1 MNNTPI
7 KILTKY
13 IFILILINF
22 PRANDVKWIGN
33 LRYRVLQD
41 KNMAEGAT
49 SSLSE
54 MRSRFG
60 FSMGFGKTS
69 SSFILQESM
78 VIGEESNYSGVTSR
92 PPSPFLYEV
101 SFKVQ
106 DLLLDNVSC
115 QFGRFELA
123 LGNQRIIS
131 KNNWNST
138 GRTFEG
144 FLISENLF
152 DKFDFKTFSFGINEK
167 LNDYHD
173 DRKDSWL
180 NGVYFTS
187 EITPL
192 DKSSYE
198 LYFIDFTSS
207 ENMGSYATVGTRVDA
222 NLNLFNLEGEYAA
235 QTGENI
241 SLSSLLSL
249 NLSFQPENA
258 SFLSNITLGFDYV
271 SGDDSSTN
279 NLEGFSKFFGARH
292 KFHGFYD
299 YGLHKSF
306 MNHSHDGLRELNA
319 KAYLNFLFRSKLLIA
334 VHNFKSGDNDINY
347 GNEIDFIVKRN
358 ISDHLSFESG
368 LALYQPEPMIGR
380 DQDLLYFSYLAL
392 TASFK

>member
-1 MNNTPI
+1 MNNKPI

-13 IFILILINF
+13 LFILILINF
-22 PRANDVKWIGN
+22 PRASDVNWIGN

-41 KNMAEGAT
+41 KNMADGAI
-49 SSLSE
+49 SSVSE

-60 FSMGFGKTS
+60 FLMNLEKVS
-69 SSFILQESM
+69 SSFVLQESM
-78 VIGEESNYSGVTSR
+78 VIGEESNYSGITSK
-92 PPSPFLYEV
+92 PPNPFLYEV

-106 DLLLDNVSC
+106 DLLLDNISF

-152 DKFDFKTFSFGINEK
+152 DKFDLKTFSFGINEK
-167 LNDYHD
+167 INNYHD

-180 NGVYFTS
+180 NGMYLSS
-187 EITPL
+187 EIAPL
-192 DKSSYE
+192 DKSSWE

-207 ENMGSYATVGTRVDA
+207 ESIDSYTTAGTRVDA
-222 NLNLFNLEGEYAA
+222 NLNLFNLEGEYAL
-235 QTGENI
+235 QTSENI
-241 SLSSLLSL
+241 SSSGLLSL
-249 NLSFQPENA
+249 NLSFQPEKTP
-258 SFLSNITLGFDYV
+258 FLNKVTLGFDFV
-271 SGDDSSTN
+271 SGDDSSTSS
-279 NLEGFSKFFGARH
+279 LEGFSKFFGARH

-306 MNHSHDGLRELNA
+306 MNHKHDGLRELNA
-319 KAYLNFLFRSKLLIA
+319 KTHLNFLFNSKLLIT
-334 VHNFKSGDNDINY
+334 VHNFKSGVNDINY

-358 ISDHLSFESG
+358 ISDNLSFESG
-368 LALYQPEPMIGR
+368 LALYKPDSVEDKDP
-380 DQDLLYFSYLAL
+380 LYFSYLAL
-392 TASFK
+392 TANFK

>member
-1 MNNTPI
+1 MNNKPI
-7 KILTKY
+7 KILTTY
-13 IFILILINF
+13 IFILVLINF
-22 PRANDVKWIGN
+22 PRADDVKWIGN
-33 LRYRVLQD
+33 LRYRILQD
-41 KNMAEGAT
+41 KNSAEGAT

-101 SFKVQ
+101 SFKIQ
-106 DLLLDNVSC
+106 DFLLENVSC

-131 KNNWNST
+131 KNNWNNT

-152 DKFDFKTFSFGINEK
+152 NKFDFKTFSFGINEK
-167 LNDYHD
+167 FNDYHD

-180 NGVYFTS
+180 NGIYIASV
-187 EITPL
+187 
-192 DKSSYE
+192 DKTSYE
-198 LYFIDFTSS
+198 LYFIDFTNS
-207 ENMGSYATVGTRVDA
+207 ESANSYTTIGTRVDA
-222 NLNLFNLEGEYAA
+222 NLSRFNLEGEYAL
-235 QTGENI
+235 QTSENI
-241 SLSSLLSL
+241 SSSSLLSL
-249 NLSFQPENA
+249 NFGFQPK
-258 SFLSNITLGFDYV
+258 NIPYINNIALGFDYV
-271 SGDDSSTN
+271 SGDDSSTT

-319 KAYLNFLFRSKLLIA
+319 KTYLNFLFGSKLLIA
-334 VHNFKSGDNDINY
+334 VHSFKSGVNDINY
-347 GNEIDFIVKRN
+347 GNEIDFIIKRN
-358 ISDHLSFESG
+358 ISDNLSFESG

>member
-1 MNNTPI
+1 MNNKPI
-7 KILTKY
+7 KILTTY
-13 IFILILINF
+13 IFILVLINF
-22 PRANDVKWIGN
+22 PRADDVKWIGN
-33 LRYRVLQD
+33 LRYRILQD
-41 KNMAEGAT
+41 KNSAEGAT

-101 SFKVQ
+101 SFKIQ
-106 DLLLDNVSC
+106 DFLLENVSC

-131 KNNWNST
+131 KNNWNNT

-144 FLISENLF
+144 FLISKNLF
-152 DKFDFKTFSFGINEK
+152 NKFDFKTFSFGINEK
-167 LNDYHD
+167 FNDYHD

-180 NGVYFTS
+180 NGIYIASV
-187 EITPL
+187 
-192 DKSSYE
+192 DKTSYE
-198 LYFIDFTSS
+198 LYFIDFTNS
-207 ENMGSYATVGTRVDA
+207 ESANSYTTIGTRVDA
-222 NLNLFNLEGEYAA
+222 NLSRFNLEGEYAL
-235 QTGENI
+235 QTSENI
-241 SLSSLLSL
+241 SSSSLLSL
-249 NLSFQPENA
+249 NFGFQPK
-258 SFLSNITLGFDYV
+258 NIPYINNIALGFDYV
-271 SGDDSSTN
+271 SGDDSSTT

-319 KAYLNFLFRSKLLIA
+319 KTYLNFLFGSKLLIA
-334 VHNFKSGDNDINY
+334 VHSFKSGVNDINY
-347 GNEIDFIVKRN
+347 GNEIDFIIKRN
-358 ISDHLSFESG
+358 ISDNLSFESG

>member
-7 KILTKY
+7 KILTRY
-13 IFILILINF
+13 IFFLILINF
-22 PRANDVKWIGN
+22 PRANDVNWIGN
-33 LRYRVLQD
+33 LRYRILQD
-41 KNMAEGAT
+41 KDMAEGAT

-60 FSMGFGKTS
+60 FSMDFGKTS

-92 PPSPFLYEV
+92 PPSLFLYEV
-101 SFKVQ
+101 SFKIQ
-106 DLLLDNVSC
+106 DFLFENVSC

-131 KNNWNST
+131 KNNWNSI

-167 LNDYHD
+167 INDYHD

-180 NGVYFTS
+180 NGIYITS
-187 EITPL
+187 L
-192 DKSSYE
+192 DKTSYE
-198 LYFIDFTSS
+198 LYFMDFANS
-207 ENMGSYATVGTRVDA
+207 ESANSYTTIGTRVDA
-222 NLNLFNLEGEYAA
+222 NLSRFNLEGEYAL
-235 QTGENI
+235 QTSENI
-241 SLSSLLSL
+241 SSSSLLSL
-249 NLSFQPENA
+249 NFSFQPESIPYLN
-258 SFLSNITLGFDYV
+258 NITLGFDYV
-271 SGDDSSTN
+271 SGDDSTTTS
-279 NLEGFSKFFGARH
+279 LEGFSKFFGARH

-306 MNHSHDGLRELNA
+306 MNHSHDGLRELNT
-319 KAYLNFLFRSKLLIA
+319 KIYLNFLFKSKLLIA
-334 VHNFKSGDNDINY
+334 VHNFKSGINDINY
-347 GNEIDFIVKRN
+347 GNEIDFIIKRN
-358 ISDHLSFESG
+358 ISDNLSFESG
-368 LALYQPEPMIGR
+368 LALYQPEPIIGR

-392 TASFK
+392 TANFK

>member
-1 MNNTPI
+1 MNNKPI
-7 KILTKY
+7 KILTTY
-13 IFILILINF
+13 IFILVLIKF
-22 PRANDVKWIGN
+22 PRADDVKWIGN
-33 LRYRVLQD
+33 LRYRILQD
-41 KNMAEGAT
+41 KNSAEGAT

-78 VIGEESNYSGVTSR
+78 VIGKESNYSGVTSR

-101 SFKVQ
+101 SFKIQ
-106 DLLLDNVSC
+106 DFLLENVSC

-131 KNNWNST
+131 KNNWNNT

-152 DKFDFKTFSFGINEK
+152 NKFDFKTFSFGINEK
-167 LNDYHD
+167 FTDYHD

-180 NGVYFTS
+180 NGIYIASV
-187 EITPL
+187 
-192 DKSSYE
+192 DKTSYE
-198 LYFIDFTSS
+198 LYFIDFTNS
-207 ENMGSYATVGTRVDA
+207 ESANSYTTIGTRVDA
-222 NLNLFNLEGEYAA
+222 NLSRFNLEGEYAL
-235 QTGENI
+235 QTSENI
-241 SLSSLLSL
+241 SSSSLLSL
-249 NLSFQPENA
+249 NFGFQPK
-258 SFLSNITLGFDYV
+258 NIPYINNIALGFDYV
-271 SGDDSSTN
+271 SGDDSSTT

-319 KAYLNFLFRSKLLIA
+319 KTYLNFLFGSKLLIA
-334 VHNFKSGDNDINY
+334 VHSFKSGVNDINY
-347 GNEIDFIVKRN
+347 GNEIDFIIKRN
-358 ISDHLSFESG
+358 ISDNLSFESG

>member
-1 MNNTPI
+1 MNNKPI
-7 KILTKY
+7 KILTTY
-13 IFILILINF
+13 IFILVLIKF
-22 PRANDVKWIGN
+22 PRADDVKWIGN
-33 LRYRVLQD
+33 LRYRILQD
-41 KNMAEGAT
+41 KNSAEGAT

-78 VIGEESNYSGVTSR
+78 VIGKESNYSGVTSR

-101 SFKVQ
+101 SFKIQ
-106 DLLLDNVSC
+106 DFLLENVSC

-131 KNNWNST
+131 KNNWNNT

-152 DKFDFKTFSFGINEK
+152 NKFDFKTFSFGINEK
-167 LNDYHD
+167 FNDYHD

-180 NGVYFTS
+180 NGIYIASV
-187 EITPL
+187 
-192 DKSSYE
+192 DKTSYE
-198 LYFIDFTSS
+198 LYFIDFTNS
-207 ENMGSYATVGTRVDA
+207 ESANSYTTIGTRVDA
-222 NLNLFNLEGEYAA
+222 NLSRFNLEGEYAL
-235 QTGENI
+235 QTSENI
-241 SLSSLLSL
+241 SSSSLLSL
-249 NLSFQPENA
+249 NFGFQPK
-258 SFLSNITLGFDYV
+258 NIPYINNIALGFDYV
-271 SGDDSSTN
+271 SGDDSSTT

-319 KAYLNFLFRSKLLIA
+319 KTYLNFLFGSKLLIA
-334 VHNFKSGDNDINY
+334 VHSFKSGVNDINY
-347 GNEIDFIVKRN
+347 GNEIDFIIKRN
-358 ISDHLSFESG
+358 ISDNLSFESG

>member
-1 MNNTPI
+1 MNNKPI
-7 KILTKY
+7 KILTTY
-13 IFILILINF
+13 IFILVLINF
-22 PRANDVKWIGN
+22 PRADDVKWIGN
-33 LRYRVLQD
+33 LRYRILQD
-41 KNMAEGAT
+41 KNSAEGAT

-78 VIGEESNYSGVTSR
+78 VIGKESNYSGVTSR

-101 SFKVQ
+101 SFKIQ
-106 DLLLDNVSC
+106 DFLLENVSC

-152 DKFDFKTFSFGINEK
+152 NKFDFKTFSFGINEK
-167 LNDYHD
+167 FNDYHD

-180 NGVYFTS
+180 NGIYIASV
-187 EITPL
+187 
-192 DKSSYE
+192 DKTSYE
-198 LYFIDFTSS
+198 LYFIDFTNS
-207 ENMGSYATVGTRVDA
+207 ESANSYTTIGTRVDA
-222 NLNLFNLEGEYAA
+222 NLSRFNLEGEYAL
-235 QTGENI
+235 QTSENI
-241 SLSSLLSL
+241 SSSSLLSL
-249 NLSFQPENA
+249 NFGFQPKDIPYIN
-258 SFLSNITLGFDYV
+258 NIALGFDYV
-271 SGDDSSTN
+271 SGDDSSTT

-319 KAYLNFLFRSKLLIA
+319 KTYLNFLFGSKLLIA
-334 VHNFKSGDNDINY
+334 VHSFKSGVNDINY
-347 GNEIDFIVKRN
+347 GNEIDFIIKRN
-358 ISDHLSFESG
+358 ISDNLSFESG

>member
-78 VIGEESNYSGVTSR
+78 VIGKESNYSGVTSR

-101 SFKVQ
+101 SFKIQ
-106 DLLLDNVSC
+106 DFLLENVSC

-131 KNNWNST
+131 KNNWNNT

-152 DKFDFKTFSFGINEK
+152 NKFDFKTFSFGINEK
-167 LNDYHD
+167 FNDYHD

-180 NGVYFTS
+180 NGIYIASV
-187 EITPL
+187 
-192 DKSSYE
+192 DKTSYE
-198 LYFIDFTSS
+198 LYFIDFTNS
-207 ENMGSYATVGTRVDA
+207 ESANSYTTIGTRVDA
-222 NLNLFNLEGEYAA
+222 NLSRFNLEGEYAL
-235 QTGENI
+235 QTSENI
-241 SLSSLLSL
+241 SSSSLLSL
-249 NLSFQPENA
+249 NFGFQPK
-258 SFLSNITLGFDYV
+258 NIPYINNIALGFDYV
-271 SGDDSSTN
+271 SGDDSSTT

-319 KAYLNFLFRSKLLIA
+319 KTYLNFLFGSKLLIA
-334 VHNFKSGDNDINY
+334 IHSFKSGVNDINY
-347 GNEIDFIVKRN
+347 GNEIDFIIKRN
-358 ISDHLSFESG
+358 ISDNLSFESG

>member
-1 MNNTPI
+1 MNNKPI
-7 KILTKY
+7 KILTTY
-13 IFILILINF
+13 IFILVLINF
-22 PRANDVKWIGN
+22 PRADDVKWIGN
-33 LRYRVLQD
+33 LRYRILQD
-41 KNMAEGAT
+41 KNSAEGAT

-78 VIGEESNYSGVTSR
+78 VIGKESNYSGVTSR

-101 SFKVQ
+101 SFKIQ
-106 DLLLDNVSC
+106 DFLLENVSC

-131 KNNWNST
+131 KNNWNNT

-144 FLISENLF
+144 FLISKNLF
-152 DKFDFKTFSFGINEK
+152 NKFDFKTFSFGINEK
-167 LNDYHD
+167 FNDYHD

-180 NGVYFTS
+180 NGIYIASV
-187 EITPL
+187 
-192 DKSSYE
+192 DKTSYE
-198 LYFIDFTSS
+198 LYFIDFTNS
-207 ENMGSYATVGTRVDA
+207 ESANSYTTIGTRVDA
-222 NLNLFNLEGEYAA
+222 NLSRFNLEGEYAL
-235 QTGENI
+235 QTSENI
-241 SLSSLLSL
+241 SSSSLLSL
-249 NLSFQPENA
+249 NFGFQPK
-258 SFLSNITLGFDYV
+258 NIPYINNIALGFDYV
-271 SGDDSSTN
+271 SGDDSSTT

-319 KAYLNFLFRSKLLIA
+319 KTYLNFLFGSKLLIA
-334 VHNFKSGDNDINY
+334 VHSFKSGVNDINY
-347 GNEIDFIVKRN
+347 GNEIDFIIKRN
-358 ISDHLSFESG
+358 ISDNLSFESG

>member
-1 MNNTPI
+1 MNNKPI
-7 KILTKY
+7 KILTTY
-13 IFILILINF
+13 IFILVLINF
-22 PRANDVKWIGN
+22 PRADDVKWIGN
-33 LRYRVLQD
+33 LRYRILQD
-41 KNMAEGAT
+41 KNSAEGAT

-78 VIGEESNYSGVTSR
+78 VIGKESNYSGVTSR

-101 SFKVQ
+101 SFKIQ
-106 DLLLDNVSC
+106 DFLLENVSC

-131 KNNWNST
+131 KNNWNNT

-152 DKFDFKTFSFGINEK
+152 NKFDFKTFSFGINEK
-167 LNDYHD
+167 FNDYHD

-180 NGVYFTS
+180 NGIYIASV
-187 EITPL
+187 
-192 DKSSYE
+192 DKTSYE
-198 LYFIDFTSS
+198 LYFIDFTNS
-207 ENMGSYATVGTRVDA
+207 ESANSYTTIGTRVDA
-222 NLNLFNLEGEYAA
+222 NLSRFNLEGEYAL
-235 QTGENI
+235 QTSENI
-241 SLSSLLSL
+241 SSSSLLSL
-249 NLSFQPENA
+249 NFGFQPK
-258 SFLSNITLGFDYV
+258 NIPYINNIALGFDYV
-271 SGDDSSTN
+271 SGDDSSTT
-279 NLEGFSKFFGARH
+279 NLESFSKFFGARH

-319 KAYLNFLFRSKLLIA
+319 KTYLNFLFGSKLLIA
-334 VHNFKSGDNDINY
+334 VHSFKSGVNDINY
-347 GNEIDFIVKRN
+347 GNEIDFIIKRN
-358 ISDHLSFESG
+358 ISDNLSFESG

>member
-1 MNNTPI
+1 MNNKPI
-7 KILTKY
+7 KILTTY
-13 IFILILINF
+13 IFILVLINF
-22 PRANDVKWIGN
+22 PRADDVKWIGN
-33 LRYRVLQD
+33 LRYRILQD
-41 KNMAEGAT
+41 KNSAEGAT

-78 VIGEESNYSGVTSR
+78 VIGKESNYSGVTSR

-101 SFKVQ
+101 SFKIQ
-106 DLLLDNVSC
+106 DFLLENVSC

-131 KNNWNST
+131 KNNWNNT

-152 DKFDFKTFSFGINEK
+152 NKFDFKTFSFGINEK
-167 LNDYHD
+167 FNDYHD

-180 NGVYFTS
+180 NGIYIASV
-187 EITPL
+187 
-192 DKSSYE
+192 DKTSYE
-198 LYFIDFTSS
+198 LYFIDFTNS
-207 ENMGSYATVGTRVDA
+207 ESANSYTTIGTRVDA
-222 NLNLFNLEGEYAA
+222 NLSRFNLEGEYAL
-235 QTGENI
+235 QTSENI
-241 SLSSLLSL
+241 SSSSLLSL
-249 NLSFQPENA
+249 NFGFQPK
-258 SFLSNITLGFDYV
+258 NIPYINNIALGFDYV
-271 SGDDSSTN
+271 SGDDSSTT

-306 MNHSHDGLRELNA
+306 MNHSHNGLRELNA
-319 KAYLNFLFRSKLLIA
+319 KTYLNFLFGSKLLIA
-334 VHNFKSGDNDINY
+334 VHSFKSGVNDINY
-347 GNEIDFIVKRN
+347 GNEIDFIIKRN
-358 ISDHLSFESG
+358 ISDNLSFESG

>member
-1 MNNTPI
+1 MNNKPI

-22 PRANDVKWIGN
+22 PRASDVKWIGN

-41 KNMAEGAT
+41 KSMVEDAT

-60 FSMGFGKTS
+60 VSMDRGKTS

-78 VIGEESNYSGVTSR
+78 VIGEESNYSGITSR

-106 DLLLDNVSC
+106 DLLLDNISF

-152 DKFDFKTFSFGINEK
+152 DKFDLKTFSFGINEK
-167 LNDYHD
+167 INDYHD
-173 DRKDSWL
+173 DSKDSWL
-180 NGVYFTS
+180 NGVYLSS
-187 EITPL
+187 EISSL
-192 DKSSYE
+192 GKSSYE

-207 ENMGSYATVGTRVDA
+207 ESMNSYITAGARVNA
-222 NLNLFNLEGEYAA
+222 NLGLFNLEGEHAL
-235 QTGENI
+235 QTSENI
-241 SLSSLLSL
+241 SSSNLLSL
-249 NLSFQPENA
+249 NLGFQPENA
-258 SFLSNITLGFDYV
+258 SFLNKITLGFDYI
-271 SGDDSSTN
+271 SGDDSSTSS
-279 NLEGFSKFFGARH
+279 LEGFSKFFGARH

-299 YGLHKSF
+299 YDLHKSF
-306 MNHSHDGLRELNA
+306 MNHSHDGLREFNA
-319 KAYLNFLFRSKLLIA
+319 KTYLNFLFGSRLLIA
-334 VHNFKSGDNDINY
+334 VHNFKSGVNDINY
-347 GNEIDFIVKRN
+347 GNEIDFIVKRS

-368 LALYQPEPMIGR
+368 LALYKPESVEDR
-380 DQDLLYFSYLAL
+380 DLLYFSYLAL

>member
-1 MNNTPI
+1 MNNKPI
-7 KILTKY
+7 KILTTY
-13 IFILILINF
+13 IFILVLIKF
-22 PRANDVKWIGN
+22 PRADDVKWIGN
-33 LRYRVLQD
+33 LRYRILQD
-41 KNMAEGAT
+41 KNSAEGAT

-78 VIGEESNYSGVTSR
+78 VIGKESNYSGVTSR

-101 SFKVQ
+101 SFKIQ
-106 DLLLDNVSC
+106 DFLLENVSC

-131 KNNWNST
+131 KNNWNNT

-152 DKFDFKTFSFGINEK
+152 NKFDFKTFSFGINEK
-167 LNDYHD
+167 FNDYHD

-180 NGVYFTS
+180 NGIYIASV
-187 EITPL
+187 
-192 DKSSYE
+192 DKTSYE
-198 LYFIDFTSS
+198 LYFIDFTNS
-207 ENMGSYATVGTRVDA
+207 ESANSYTTIGTRVDA
-222 NLNLFNLEGEYAA
+222 NLSRFNLEGEYAL
-235 QTGENI
+235 QTSENI
-241 SLSSLLSL
+241 SSSSLLSL
-249 NLSFQPENA
+249 NFGFQPKDIPYIN
-258 SFLSNITLGFDYV
+258 NIALGFDYV
-271 SGDDSSTN
+271 SGDDSSTT

-319 KAYLNFLFRSKLLIA
+319 KTYLNFLFGSKLLIA
-334 VHNFKSGDNDINY
+334 VHSFKSGVNDINY
-347 GNEIDFIVKRN
+347 GNEIDFIIKRN
-358 ISDHLSFESG
+358 ISDNLSFESG

>member
-1 MNNTPI
+1 MNNKPI
-7 KILTKY
+7 KILTTY
-13 IFILILINF
+13 IFILVLINF
-22 PRANDVKWIGN
+22 PRADDVKWIGN
-33 LRYRVLQD
+33 LRYRILQD
-41 KNMAEGAT
+41 KNSAEGAT

-78 VIGEESNYSGVTSR
+78 VIGKESNYSGVTSR

-101 SFKVQ
+101 SFKIQ
-106 DLLLDNVSC
+106 DFLLENVSC

-131 KNNWNST
+131 KNNWNNT

-152 DKFDFKTFSFGINEK
+152 NKFDFKTFSFGINEK
-167 LNDYHD
+167 FNDYHD

-180 NGVYFTS
+180 NGIYIASV
-187 EITPL
+187 
-192 DKSSYE
+192 DKTSYE
-198 LYFIDFTSS
+198 LYFIDFTNS
-207 ENMGSYATVGTRVDA
+207 ESANSYTTIGTRVDA
-222 NLNLFNLEGEYAA
+222 NLSRFNLEGEYAL
-235 QTGENI
+235 QTSENI
-241 SLSSLLSL
+241 SSSSLLSL
-249 NLSFQPENA
+249 NFGFQPK
-258 SFLSNITLGFDYV
+258 NIPYINNIALGFDYV
-271 SGDDSSTN
+271 SGDDSSTT

-319 KAYLNFLFRSKLLIA
+319 KTYLNFLFGSKLLIA
-334 VHNFKSGDNDINY
+334 VHSFKSGVNDINY
-347 GNEIDFIVKRN
+347 GNEIDFIIKRN
-358 ISDHLSFESG
+358 ISDNLSFESG

>member
-1 MNNTPI
+1 MNNKPI
-7 KILTKY
+7 KILTTY
-13 IFILILINF
+13 IFILVLINF
-22 PRANDVKWIGN
+22 PRADDVKWIGN
-33 LRYRVLQD
+33 LRYRILQD
-41 KNMAEGAT
+41 KNSAEGAT

-78 VIGEESNYSGVTSR
+78 VIGKESNYSGVTSR

-101 SFKVQ
+101 SFKIQ
-106 DLLLDNVSC
+106 DFLLENVSC

-152 DKFDFKTFSFGINEK
+152 NKFDFKTFSFGINEK
-167 LNDYHD
+167 FNDYHD

-180 NGVYFTS
+180 NGIYIASV
-187 EITPL
+187 
-192 DKSSYE
+192 DKTSYE
-198 LYFIDFTSS
+198 LYFIDFTNS
-207 ENMGSYATVGTRVDA
+207 ESANSYTTIGTRVDA
-222 NLNLFNLEGEYAA
+222 NLSRFNLEGEYAL
-235 QTGENI
+235 QTSENI
-241 SLSSLLSL
+241 SSSSLLSL
-249 NLSFQPENA
+249 NFGFQPK
-258 SFLSNITLGFDYV
+258 NIPYINNIALGFDYV
-271 SGDDSSTN
+271 SGDDSSTT

-319 KAYLNFLFRSKLLIA
+319 KTYLNFLFGSKLLIA
-334 VHNFKSGDNDINY
+334 VHSFKSGVNDINY
-347 GNEIDFIVKRN
+347 GNEIDFIIKRN
-358 ISDHLSFESG
+358 ISDNLSFESG

>member
-1 MNNTPI
+1 MNNKPI
-7 KILTKY
+7 KILTTY
-13 IFILILINF
+13 IFILVLIKF
-22 PRANDVKWIGN
+22 PRADDVKWIGN
-33 LRYRVLQD
+33 LRYRILQD
-41 KNMAEGAT
+41 KNSAEGAT

-78 VIGEESNYSGVTSR
+78 VIGKESNYSGVTSR

-101 SFKVQ
+101 SFKIQ
-106 DLLLDNVSC
+106 DFLLENVSC

-152 DKFDFKTFSFGINEK
+152 NKFDFKTFSFGINEK
-167 LNDYHD
+167 FNDYHD

-180 NGVYFTS
+180 NGIYIASV
-187 EITPL
+187 
-192 DKSSYE
+192 DKTSYE
-198 LYFIDFTSS
+198 LYFIDFTNS
-207 ENMGSYATVGTRVDA
+207 ESANSYTTIGTRVDA
-222 NLNLFNLEGEYAA
+222 NLSRFNLEGEYAL
-235 QTGENI
+235 QTSENI
-241 SLSSLLSL
+241 SSSSLLSL
-249 NLSFQPENA
+249 NFGFQPK
-258 SFLSNITLGFDYV
+258 NIPYINNIALGFDYV
-271 SGDDSSTN
+271 SGDDSSTT

-319 KAYLNFLFRSKLLIA
+319 KTYLNFLFGSKLLIA
-334 VHNFKSGDNDINY
+334 VHSFKSGVNDINY
-347 GNEIDFIVKRN
+347 GNEIDFIIKRN
-358 ISDHLSFESG
+358 ISDNLSFESG